1 MTASSVSSSQPN
13 TTAQSTAASSQSEAL
28 TSDPKRLR
36 KTLRQSGVYFAK
48 GFAEHK
54 QDVKDE
60 LQTEYKSDLIEAI
73 RKRQYTFTRGQV
85 TIKLAKA
92 FGFCWGVERAVEYAY
107 EARRRFPDRQLWI
120 TNEII
125 HNPQVNRHLEDM
137 GVRFV
142 EQVDGRK
149 DFSNIR
155 PEDVII
161 WPAFGASISEMEFF
175 RQQGNEIVDTTCP
188 WVSRVW
194 NQLDKHRASKFTS
207 LIHGKYAHEETI
219 ATSSF
224 AERYLVILNLAEAR
238 WIAEYILSDR
248 DPDLRA
254 EFFQRFGRAISA
266 GFDPDTDLDYIGIAN
281 QTTMLEGETKEI
293 AKLFETTMLRK
304 YGPQQLDE
312 HFMSFNTI
320 CNATQ
325 ERQDAMFELIEEPLN
340 VMVVIGGFNS
350 SNTTHLQEIAIEKG
364 LRSYHID
371 GADCI
376 GPDNCIRHQI
386 LHGDVTVTENWLPEG
401 NITVGVTSGASTPD
415 RMVADAIERIFKLK

>member
-1 MTASSVSSSQPN
+1 MPSASQP
-13 TTAQSTAASSQSEAL
+13 TSSADAVAEAAAYSEAL
-28 TSDPKRLR
+28 TSEPKLLR
-36 KTLRQSGVYFAK
+36 KALRQSDTYFAK

-73 RKRQYTFTRGQV
+73 RQQRYTFKRGQV
-85 TIKLAKA
+85 TIALAKA

-161 WPAFGASISEMEFF
+161 WPAFGASVAEMEFF

-194 NQLDKHRASKFTS
+194 NQLDKHRAAQFTS
-207 LIHGKYAHEETI
+207 IVHGKYAHEETI

-224 AERYLVILNLAEAR
+224 ADKYLVVLNLDEAQ
-238 WIAEYILSDR
+238 WVAEYILGDR
-248 DPDLRA
+248 ADRSVFLNK
-254 EFFQRFGRAISA
+254 FGRAMSD
-266 GFDPDTDLDYIGIAN
+266 GFDPDVDLNYIGIAN
-281 QTTMLEGETKEI
+281 QTTMLEGETKAI

-304 YGPQQLDE
+304 YGPQRLDE

-325 ERQDAMFELIEEPLN
+325 ERQDAMFELIEEPLD

-364 LRSYHID
+364 LQSYHID

-376 GPDNCIRHQI
+376 GPGNRIRHQV
-386 LHGDVTVTENWLPEG
+386 LHGDVTVTDHWLPEG
-401 NITVGVTSGASTPD
+401 EITVGITSGASTPD
-415 RMVADAIERIFKLK
+415 RMVSEAIERIFDLK

>member
-1 MTASSVSSSQPN
+1 
-13 TTAQSTAASSQSEAL
+13 
-28 TSDPKRLR
+28 
-36 KTLRQSGVYFAK
+36 
-48 GFAEHK
+48 
-54 QDVKDE
+54 
-60 LQTEYKSDLIEAI
+60 
-73 RKRQYTFTRGQV
+73 
-85 TIKLAKA
+85 
-92 FGFCWGVERAVEYAY
+92 
-107 EARRRFPDRQLWI
+107 
-120 TNEII
+120 
-125 HNPQVNRHLEDM
+125 
-137 GVRFV
+137 
-142 EQVDGRK
+142 
-149 DFSNIR
+149 
-155 PEDVII
+155 
-161 WPAFGASISEMEFF
+161 
-175 RQQGNEIVDTTCP
+175 
-188 WVSRVW
+188 
-194 NQLDKHRASKFTS
+194 
-207 LIHGKYAHEETI
+207 
-219 ATSSF
+219 
-224 AERYLVILNLAEAR
+224 
-238 WIAEYILSDR
+238 
-248 DPDLRA
+248 
-254 EFFQRFGRAISA
+254 
-266 GFDPDTDLDYIGIAN
+266 IGIAN